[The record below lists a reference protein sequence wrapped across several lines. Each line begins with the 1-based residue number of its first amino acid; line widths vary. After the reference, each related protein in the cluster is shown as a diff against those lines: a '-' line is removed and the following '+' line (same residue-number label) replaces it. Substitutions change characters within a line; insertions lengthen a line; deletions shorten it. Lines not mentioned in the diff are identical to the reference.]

1 MSMKKKISMRK
12 RYQLAALCL
21 TGLLSACSGG
31 SKTQE
36 IKDETPKVKLASVT
50 TRPVDQVQEYTATVQ
65 AYATNHIAPSSPV
78 RIEKIYVE
86 VGDRVGKGQKLV
98 QMDASG
104 LKQLKLQLDNQATEF
119 ARIDEL
125 YKIGGVSK
133 SEWEASKMTLEMRQT
148 SYKNMLENTAL
159 VSPISGVV
167 TARNYDSGDMYGGG
181 TPVVTVEQIMPVK
194 LLINVS
200 ESYFTRIAK
209 NSTVSVRFDVYG
221 EEEFEG
227 KVNLL
232 YPTIDPSTRTFV
244 VEIRLDNRDMRVRPG
259 MFARVTLNFGTAD
272 HVIIPDKAII
282 KQAGSGE
289 RYVYVYQDGVV
300 YRRVVQLGRRMND
313 EYEIISGIDHDARVV
328 ISGQYQSSIKD
339 SVRVEVVQ

>member
-1 MSMKKKISMRK
+1 MKKKISMRK

-36 IKDETPKVKLASVT
+36 IKDEKPKVKLASVT

-98 QMDASG
+98 QMDASS

-119 ARIDEL
+119 TRIDEL

-209 NSTVSVRFDVYG
+209 NSTVSVKFDVYG

>member
-1 MSMKKKISMRK
+1 MKK
-12 RYQLAALCL
+12 RYTFAALCAIAW
-21 TGLLSACSGG
+21 LSACSGG
-31 SKTQE
+31 QKAQE
-36 IKDETPKVKLASVT
+36 VKDEKPKVKLASVT
-50 TRPVDQVQEYTATVQ
+50 TRPVNQIQEYTATVQ

-119 ARIDEL
+119 TRIDEL

-209 NSTVSVRFDVYG
+209 NSTVSVKFDVYG

-232 YPTIDPSTRTFV
+232 YPTIDPTTRTFV

-272 HVIIPDKAII
+272 HIIIPHKAII
-282 KQAGSGE
+282 KQTGSGE
-289 RYVYVYQDGVV
+289 RYVYIYQDSVV

-313 EYEIISGIDHDARVV
+313 EYEVVSGIDHDARVV
-328 ISGQYQSSIKD
+328 ISGQYHSSVKD
-339 SVRVEVVQ
+339 SARVEVIQ

>member
-1 MSMKKKISMRK
+1 MKK
-12 RYQLAALCL
+12 RYTFAALCAIAW
-21 TGLLSACSGG
+21 LSACSGG
-31 SKTQE
+31 QKAQE
-36 IKDETPKVKLASVT
+36 VKDEKPKVKLASVT
-50 TRPVDQVQEYTATVQ
+50 TRPVNQIQEYTATVQ

-119 ARIDEL
+119 TRIDEL

-209 NSTVSVRFDVYG
+209 NSTVSVKFDVYG

-232 YPTIDPSTRTFV
+232 YPTIDPTTRTFV

-272 HVIIPDKAII
+272 HIIIPDKAII
-282 KQAGSGE
+282 KQTGSGE
-289 RYVYVYQDGVV
+289 RYVYIYQDSVV

-313 EYEIISGIDHDARVV
+313 EYEVVSGIDHDARVV
-328 ISGQYQSSIKD
+328 ISGQYHSSVKD
-339 SVRVEVVQ
+339 SARVEVIQ

>member
-1 MSMKKKISMRK
+1 MKKKISMRK

-36 IKDETPKVKLASVT
+36 IKDEKPKVKLASVT

-86 VGDRVGKGQKLV
+86 VGDRVGKGQKLG

-119 ARIDEL
+119 TRIDEL

-209 NSTVSVRFDVYG
+209 NSTVSVKFDVYG

-232 YPTIDPSTRTFV
+232 YPTIDPTTRTFV

-289 RYVYVYQDGVV
+289 RYVYVCQDSVV

-313 EYEIISGIDHDARVV
+313 EYEIVSGIDHDARVV

>member
-1 MSMKKKISMRK
+1 MKKKISIRK
-12 RYQLAALCL
+12 RYQLTALCL

-289 RYVYVYQDGVV
+289 RYVYICQDGVV

-313 EYEIISGIDHDARVV
+313 EYEIVSGIDHDARVV

-339 SVRVEVVQ
+339 SVQVEVVQ

>member
-1 MSMKKKISMRK
+1 MKKKISMRK

-313 EYEIISGIDHDARVV
+313 EYEIVSGIDHDARVV

>member
-1 MSMKKKISMRK
+1 MKK
-12 RYQLAALCL
+12 RYTFAALCAIAW
-21 TGLLSACSGG
+21 LSACSGG
-31 SKTQE
+31 QKAQE
-36 IKDETPKVKLASVT
+36 VKDEKPKVKLASVT
-50 TRPVDQVQEYTATVQ
+50 TRPVDQIQEYTATVQ

-86 VGDRVGKGQKLV
+86 VGDRVGKGQRLV

-104 LKQLKLQLDNQATEF
+104 LKQLKLQLDNQTAEF
-119 ARIDEL
+119 TRIDEL

-167 TARNYDSGDMYGGG
+167 TARNYDSGDMFGGG

-200 ESYFTRIAK
+200 ESYFTRIVK
-209 NSTVSVRFDVYG
+209 NSTVSVKFDVYG

-232 YPTIDPSTRTFV
+232 YPTIDPTTRTFV

-289 RYVYVYQDGVV
+289 RYVYVYQDSVV

-313 EYEIISGIDHDARVV
+313 EYEVVSGIDHDARVV

-339 SVRVEVVQ
+339 SARVEVVQ

>member
-1 MSMKKKISMRK
+1 MKKKISIRK

-289 RYVYVYQDGVV
+289 RYVYIYQDGVV

-313 EYEIISGIDHDARVV
+313 EYEIVSGIDHDARVV

>member
-1 MSMKKKISMRK
+1 MKK
-12 RYQLAALCL
+12 RYAFAALCAI
-21 TGLLSACSGG
+21 GWLSACSGG
-31 SKTQE
+31 QKAQE
-36 IKDETPKVKLASVT
+36 VKDEKPKVKLASVT
-50 TRPVDQVQEYTATVQ
+50 TRPVDQIQEYTATVE
-65 AYATNHIAPSSPV
+65 AYATNNIAPASPV

-104 LKQLKLQLDNQATEF
+104 LKQLKLQLDNQTTEF
-119 ARIDEL
+119 TRIDEL

-181 TPVVTVEQIMPVK
+181 IPVVTVEQIMPVK

-209 NSTVSVRFDVYG
+209 NSTVSVKFDVYG

-227 KVNLL
+227 KVHLL
-232 YPTIDPSTRTFV
+232 YPTIDPTTRTFV

-282 KQAGSGE
+282 KQPGSGE
-289 RYVYVYQDGVV
+289 RYVYVYQDSVV
-300 YRRVVQLGRRMND
+300 YRKVVQLGRRMND
-313 EYEIISGIDHDARVV
+313 EYEIISGVDSDARVV
-328 ISGQYQSSIKD
+328 ISGQYHSSVKD
-339 SVRVEVVQ
+339 SARVEVVQ

>member
-1 MSMKKKISMRK
+1 MKKKISIRK

-289 RYVYVYQDGVV
+289 RYVYICQDGVV

-313 EYEIISGIDHDARVV
+313 EYEIVSGIDHDARVV

-339 SVRVEVVQ
+339 SVQVEVVQ